1 MKRIV
6 RLTESD
12 LTRLVKRVIG
22 EQSEKAK
29 QIGECQKYFR
39 SKGIDF
45 GSDGGN
51 YSSWYPNVPGYYI
64 EGNLAHS
71 DYEPSVFFY
80 KEDKLNKL
88 IPMDPKL
95 VTSIKSLASTMGG
108 KFHVEGKDDYW
119 VEFQP
124 GKCKQYA
131 DFCVKLMS
139 LMKQN
144 KK

>member
-12 LTRLVKRVIG
+12 LTRLVNRVIN
-22 EQSEKAK
+22 EQTKPKKFS
-29 QIGECQKYFR
+29 CFDYFR
-39 SKGIDF
+39 SKGIEF
-45 GSDGGN
+45 GNDGGN

-71 DYEPSVFFY
+71 DYEPSVFFH

-108 KFHVEGKDDYW
+108 KFKNYSKDKYSVD
-119 VEFQP
+119 FQP
-124 GKCKQYA
+124 GRCKE
-131 DFCVKLMS
+131 FGEFGLKLIN
-139 LMKQN
+139 LLKQS
-144 KK
+144 K